1 MKWKDIHFLS
11 RFWKRR
17 RKTSEYPRNSEH
29 TLYSRLWVWSLCLM
43 LWTWALVLGMN
54 VHINKEI
61 FNLTQCLTGFLTD
74 CFEESRQLERLTD
87 LSVFKNRREESNN
100 HSCVCAGQAQGTA
113 RGRQVWTHWVCPRPQ
128 HTPPHPAT
136 CPEHN
141 PGPATSS
148 QSPISSAWL
157 TQKRTA
163 AVFNK
168 SLGVDISFLTTKT
181 CFIATDKYSL
191 FMPSANEIFLNLKC
205 CA

>member
-100 HSCVCAGQAQGTA
+100 RSCVCAGQAQGTA
-113 RGRQVWTHWVCPRPQ
+113 RGRQVWTHWVCPRPNTRLP
-128 HTPPHPAT
+128 TPPHAQNTILDQQLPLKV
-136 CPEHN
+136 
-141 PGPATSS
+141 
-148 QSPISSAWL
+148 QSAPPDLPRREQQPFSTRVWAW
-157 TQKRTA
+157 
-163 AVFNK
+163 
-168 SLGVDISFLTTKT
+168 
-181 CFIATDKYSL
+181 
-191 FMPSANEIFLNLKC
+191 IFPF
-205 CA
+205 